1 MKTSVIKPAVISVL
15 GWSGTGKTTFIER
28 AIAECTKRGIETAAI
43 KKSRHEP
50 AYPSAGKDSSR
61 YLKAGARQS
70 LFISEKTYIQETN
83 ASSSGIQPLPPG
95 AAENIERWA
104 LSQIR
109 GADIIFC
116 EGLQPETQS
125 SADPGRR
132 ADLTPKHTLVVL
144 TAGRARTESELKFP
158 LRDVDILI
166 TDSPELAQTAAE
178 CEKKAFSP
186 DAAASFIEYIIGI
199 ED

>member
-1 MKTSVIKPAVISVL
+1 MKQCVISVL
-15 GWSGTGKTTFIER
+15 GWSGTGKTTFIEQ
-28 AIAECTKRGIETAAI
+28 AIRECKKRGIKTAAI

-50 AYPSAGKDSSR
+50 AYPAVGKDSNR

-70 LFISEKTYIQETN
+70 LFISEQAYIHETGTL
-83 ASSSGIQPLPPG
+83 SSGIQPLPPG
-95 AAENIERWA
+95 DAVTIERWA
-104 LSQIR
+104 LSQIH

-116 EGLQPETQS
+116 EGLRPQHS
-125 SADPGRR
+125 LAIL
-132 ADLTPKHTLVVL
+132 AC
-144 TAGRARTESELKFP
+144 AGARSESELKFP